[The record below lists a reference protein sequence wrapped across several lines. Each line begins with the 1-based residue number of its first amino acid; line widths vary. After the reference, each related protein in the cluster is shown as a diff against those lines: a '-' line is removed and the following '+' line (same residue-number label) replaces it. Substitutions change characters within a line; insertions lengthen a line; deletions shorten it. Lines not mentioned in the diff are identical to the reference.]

1 MNISV
6 IIPTFNRKETLK
18 RAIQSVVMQSYTPY
32 EIIVI
37 DDGSDDGTKEWL
49 KDNYPDVKYIYQMNS
64 GVSSARN
71 KGIKFARGDWIALL
85 DSDDEWLP
93 SKLKDQAYEIELNP
107 AAKFL
112 HTNEIWIRNGV
123 RVNQMKKHKKYGG
136 YIFEKCLDI
145 CRISPSSVLIK
156 KDIFDEIGM
165 FDETLKVCED
175 YDLWLRFASKYP
187 VHFLDQPL
195 IKKYGGHSDQLSKV
209 DDGIESY
216 RIRSLKKILNSG
228 ILNKKQK
235 AITKDVLVK
244 KMYIYAKGLEKRNK
258 IRELNDTKKIF
269 NIGLILHSFI
279 KLQLA

>member
-49 KDNYPDVKYIYQMNS
+49 KDNFPNVKYIYQMNS

-71 KGIKFARGDWIALL
+71 KGIKLARGDWIALL

-93 SKLKDQAYEIELNP
+93 SKLKDQANEIELNP

-136 YIFEKCLDI
+136 YIFEKCLDM

-216 RIRSLKKILNSG
+216 RIRSLKKIMNSG

-235 AITKDVLVK
+235 TITKDVLVK

-258 IRELNDTKKIF
+258 IRELNDTKK
-269 NIGLILHSFI
+269 NIQYWINI
-279 KLQLA
+279 T

>member
-71 KGIKFARGDWIALL
+71 KGIKFARGDWIAFL

-93 SKLKDQAYEIELNP
+93 RKLKYQANKIELNP

-136 YIFEKCLDI
+136 YIFEKCLDM

-216 RIRSLKKILNSG
+216 RIRSLKKIMNSG

-235 AITKDVLVK
+235 TITKDVLVK

-258 IRELNDTKKIF
+258 IRELNDTKK
-269 NIGLILHSFI
+269 NIQYWINI
-279 KLQLA
+279 T

>member
-18 RAIQSVVMQSYTPY
+18 RAIQSVLIQSYTPY

-49 KDNYPDVKYIYQMNS
+49 KDNFPNVKYIYQMNS

-93 SKLKDQAYEIELNP
+93 SKLKDQANEIESNP

-136 YIFEKCLDI
+136 YIFEKCLDM

-216 RIRSLKKILNSG
+216 RIRSLKKIMNSG

-235 AITKDVLVK
+235 TITKDVLVK

-258 IRELNDTKKIF
+258 IRELNDTKK
-269 NIGLILHSFI
+269 NIQYWINI
-279 KLQLA
+279 T

>member
-49 KDNYPDVKYIYQMNS
+49 KDNFPNVKYIYQMNS

-93 SKLKDQAYEIELNP
+93 SKLKDQANEIELNP

-136 YIFEKCLDI
+136 YIFEKCLDM

-216 RIRSLKKILNSG
+216 RIRSLKKIMNSG

-235 AITKDVLVK
+235 TITKDVLVK

-258 IRELNDTKKIF
+258 IRELNDTKKHIQYWI
-269 NIGLILHSFI
+269 NIT
-279 KLQLA
+279 

>member
-18 RAIQSVVMQSYTPY
+18 RAIQSVLMQSYTPY

-49 KDNYPDVKYIYQMNS
+49 KDNFPNVKYIYQMNS

-93 SKLKDQAYEIELNP
+93 SKLKDQANEIELNP

-136 YIFEKCLDI
+136 YIFEKCLDM

-216 RIRSLKKILNSG
+216 RIRSLKKIMNSG

-235 AITKDVLVK
+235 TITKDVLVK

-258 IRELNDTKKIF
+258 IRELNDTKKHIQYWI
-269 NIGLILHSFI
+269 NIT
-279 KLQLA
+279 

>member
-1 MNISV
+1 MDISV
-6 IIPTFNRKETLK
+6 IIPTFNRKDTLK

-49 KDNYPDVKYIYQMNS
+49 KDNYPNVKYIYQMNS

-71 KGIKFARGDWIALL
+71 KGIKSARGDWIALL

-93 SKLKDQAYEIELNP
+93 SKLKDQANEIELNP

-136 YIFEKCLDI
+136 YIFEKCLDM
-145 CRISPSSVLIK
+145 CRISPSSVLIQ

-216 RIRSLKKILNSG
+216 RIRSLKKIMNSG

-235 AITKDVLVK
+235 TITKDVLVK

-258 IRELNDTKKIF
+258 IRELNDTKK
-269 NIGLILHSFI
+269 NIQYWINI
-279 KLQLA
+279 T

>member
-6 IIPTFNRKETLK
+6 IIPTYNRKETLK
-18 RAIQSVVMQSYTPY
+18 RAIQSVLIQSYTPY

-37 DDGSDDGTKEWL
+37 DDGSNDGTKEWL
-49 KDNYPDVKYIYQMNS
+49 KDNFPNVKYIYQKNS

-93 SKLKDQAYEIELNP
+93 SKLKDQANEIELNP

-136 YIFEKCLDI
+136 YIFEKCLDM

-187 VHFLDQPL
+187 VHFLNQPL

-216 RIRSLKKILNSG
+216 RIRSLKKIMNSG

-235 AITKDVLVK
+235 TITKDVLVK

-258 IRELNDTKKIF
+258 IRELNDTKK
-269 NIGLILHSFI
+269 NIQYWINI
-279 KLQLA
+279 T

>member
-6 IIPTFNRKETLK
+6 IIPTFNRKKTLK
-18 RAIQSVVMQSYTPY
+18 RAIQSVLMQSYTPY

-49 KDNYPDVKYIYQMNS
+49 KDNYPNVKYIYQMNS

-93 SKLKDQAYEIELNP
+93 SKLKDQANEIELNP

-136 YIFEKCLDI
+136 YIFEKCLDM

-165 FDETLKVCED
+165 FDETLEVCED

-216 RIRSLKKILNSG
+216 RIRSLKKIMNSG

-235 AITKDVLVK
+235 TITKDVLVK

-258 IRELNDTKKIF
+258 IRELNDTKK
-269 NIGLILHSFI
+269 NIQYWINI
-279 KLQLA
+279 T

>member
-6 IIPTFNRKETLK
+6 IIPTYNRKETLK
-18 RAIQSVVMQSYTPY
+18 RAIQSVLIQSYTPY
-32 EIIVI
+32 EIIII

-49 KDNYPDVKYIYQMNS
+49 KDNFPNVKYIYQMNS

-93 SKLKDQAYEIELNP
+93 SKLKDQANEIESNP

-136 YIFEKCLDI
+136 YIFEKCLDM
-145 CRISPSSVLIK
+145 CRISPSSVLIQ

-165 FDETLKVCED
+165 FDETLKCV
-175 YDLWLRFASKYP
+175 R
-187 VHFLDQPL
+187 
-195 IKKYGGHSDQLSKV
+195 IMIYG
-209 DDGIESY
+209 
-216 RIRSLKKILNSG
+216 
-228 ILNKKQK
+228 
-235 AITKDVLVK
+235 
-244 KMYIYAKGLEKRNK
+244 
-258 IRELNDTKKIF
+258 
-269 NIGLILHSFI
+269 
-279 KLQLA
+279 

>member
-6 IIPTFNRKETLK
+6 IIPTFNRKKTLK
-18 RAIQSVVMQSYTPY
+18 RAIQSVLMQSYTPY
-32 EIIVI
+32 DIIFI

-49 KDNYPDVKYIYQMNS
+49 KDNFPNVKYIYQMNS

-93 SKLKDQAYEIELNP
+93 SKLKYKANEIELNP

-136 YIFEKCLDI
+136 YIFEKCLDM
-145 CRISPSSVLIK
+145 CRISPSSVLIQ

-165 FDETLKVCED
+165 FDETLEVCED

-216 RIRSLKKILNSG
+216 RIRSLKKIMNSG

-235 AITKDVLVK
+235 TITKDVLVK
-244 KMYIYAKGLEKRNK
+244 KMYIYAKGLENRNK
-258 IRELNDTKKIF
+258 IRELNDTKK
-269 NIGLILHSFI
+269 NIQYWINI
-279 KLQLA
+279 T

>member
-37 DDGSDDGTKEWL
+37 DDGSNDGTKEWL
-49 KDNYPDVKYIYQMNS
+49 KDNFPNVKYIYQMNS

-93 SKLKDQAYEIELNP
+93 NKLKDQAYEIELNP

-136 YIFEKCLDI
+136 YIFEKCLDM

-216 RIRSLKKILNSG
+216 RIRSLKKIMNSG

-235 AITKDVLVK
+235 TITKDVLVK

-258 IRELNDTKKIF
+258 IRELNDTKK
-269 NIGLILHSFI
+269 NIQYWINI
-279 KLQLA
+279 T

>member
-6 IIPTFNRKETLK
+6 IIPTYNRKETLK
-18 RAIQSVVMQSYTPY
+18 RAIQSVLIQSYTPY

-37 DDGSDDGTKEWL
+37 DDGSNDGTKEWL
-49 KDNYPDVKYIYQMNS
+49 KDNYPNVKYIYQMNS

-85 DSDDEWLP
+85 DSDDEWFP
-93 SKLKDQAYEIELNP
+93 SKLKDQANEIELNP

-136 YIFEKCLDI
+136 YIFEKCLDM

-216 RIRSLKKILNSG
+216 RIRSLKKIMNSG

-235 AITKDVLVK
+235 TITKDVLVK

-258 IRELNDTKKIF
+258 IRELNDTKK
-269 NIGLILHSFI
+269 NIQYWINI
-279 KLQLA
+279 T

>member
-18 RAIQSVVMQSYTPY
+18 RAIQSVVMQSYAPY

-49 KDNYPDVKYIYQMNS
+49 KDNFPNVKYIYQMNS

-93 SKLKDQAYEIELNP
+93 SKLKDQAKEIELNP
-107 AAKFL
+107 AAKFM

-136 YIFEKCLDI
+136 YIFEKCLDM

-216 RIRSLKKILNSG
+216 RIRSLKKIMNSG

-235 AITKDVLVK
+235 TITKDVLVK

-258 IRELNDTKKIF
+258 IRELNDTKK
-269 NIGLILHSFI
+269 NIQYWINI
-279 KLQLA
+279 T

>member
-18 RAIQSVVMQSYTPY
+18 RSIQSVAMQSYTPY

-49 KDNYPDVKYIYQMNS
+49 KDNFPNVKYIYQMNS

-93 SKLKDQAYEIELNP
+93 SKLKDQANEIELNP

-136 YIFEKCLDI
+136 YIFEKCLDM

-216 RIRSLKKILNSG
+216 RIRSLKKIMNSG

-235 AITKDVLVK
+235 TITKDVLVK

-258 IRELNDTKKIF
+258 IRELNDTKK
-269 NIGLILHSFI
+269 NIQYWINI
-279 KLQLA
+279 T

>member
-6 IIPTFNRKETLK
+6 IIATYNRKETLK
-18 RAIQSVVMQSYTPY
+18 RAIQSVLIQSYTPY

-49 KDNYPDVKYIYQMNS
+49 KDNYPNVKYIYQMNS

-71 KGIKFARGDWIALL
+71 KGIKSARGDWIALL

-93 SKLKDQAYEIELNP
+93 SKLKDQANEIELNP

-136 YIFEKCLDI
+136 YIFEKCLDM

-187 VHFLDQPL
+187 VHFLNQPL

-216 RIRSLKKILNSG
+216 RIRSLKKIMNSG

-235 AITKDVLVK
+235 TITKDVLVK

-258 IRELNDTKKIF
+258 IRELNDTKK
-269 NIGLILHSFI
+269 NIQYWINI
-279 KLQLA
+279 T

>member
-6 IIPTFNRKETLK
+6 IIATYNRKETLK
-18 RAIQSVVMQSYTPY
+18 RAIQSVLIQSYTPY

-49 KDNYPDVKYIYQMNS
+49 KDNYPNVKYIYQMNS

-93 SKLKDQAYEIELNP
+93 SKLKDQANEIELNP

-136 YIFEKCLDI
+136 YIFEKCLDM

-187 VHFLDQPL
+187 VHFLNQPL

-216 RIRSLKKILNSG
+216 RIRSLKKIMNSD

-235 AITKDVLVK
+235 TITKDVLVK
-244 KMYIYAKGLEKRNK
+244 KMNIYAKGLEKRNK
-258 IRELNDTKKIF
+258 IRELNDTKK
-269 NIGLILHSFI
+269 NIQYWINI
-279 KLQLA
+279 T

>member
-6 IIPTFNRKETLK
+6 IIPTYNRKETLK
-18 RAIQSVVMQSYTPY
+18 RAIQSVLIQSYTPY

-49 KDNYPDVKYIYQMNS
+49 KDNYPNVKYIYQMNS

-93 SKLKDQAYEIELNP
+93 SKLKDQANEIESNP

-136 YIFEKCLDI
+136 YIFEKCLDM

-216 RIRSLKKILNSG
+216 RIRSLKKIMNSG

-235 AITKDVLVK
+235 TITKDVLVK

-258 IRELNDTKKIF
+258 IRELNDTKK
-269 NIGLILHSFI
+269 NIQYWINI
-279 KLQLA
+279 T

>member
-6 IIPTFNRKETLK
+6 IIPTYNRKETLK
-18 RAIQSVVMQSYTPY
+18 RAIQSVLIQSYTPY

-49 KDNYPDVKYIYQMNS
+49 KDNFPNVKYIYQMNS

-93 SKLKDQAYEIELNP
+93 SKLKDQANEIESNP

-136 YIFEKCLDI
+136 YIFEKCLDM

-216 RIRSLKKILNSG
+216 RIRSLKKIMNSN

-235 AITKDVLVK
+235 TITKDVLVK

-258 IRELNDTKKIF
+258 IRELNDTKK
-269 NIGLILHSFI
+269 NIQYWINI
-279 KLQLA
+279 T